1 MEPANHDDGKLMA
14 SKDHPDREVPSMSE
28 NLLLSIDGRG
38 VATVTLNRPDK
49 RNAFG
54 DELITELTDLLK
66 HLDGDAG
73 VRVLV
78 LTGAGDSFSAGADLN
93 WMRAMAGYSET
104 ENFTDAVKL
113 ADLMA
118 TLERMSKP
126 TVARI
131 NGHAF
136 GGAVGL
142 IACCDIALA
151 SKKAKLCL
159 SEVRLGLVPAVIS
172 PYVIAAI
179 GARQAR
185 RLFMTAE
192 AISAKQARKIGLVH
206 DVAKPDE
213 LEELVEEQVSML
225 LKAGPRAL
233 AEAKRLV
240 KEVMG
245 VSGDRQQALRLS
257 TSAMIA
263 RLRVS
268 EEGQEGLS
276 AFLDKRPPAWI
287 KSD

>member
-1 MEPANHDDGKLMA
+1 
-14 SKDHPDREVPSMSE
+14 MSD
-28 NLLLSIDGRG
+28 SILVSVDGRG
-38 VATVTLNRPDK
+38 VATITLNRPDK
-49 RNAFG
+49 HNAFG
-54 DELITELTDLLK
+54 DQLIAELTALLK
-66 HLDGDAG
+66 QLDGDSA
-73 VRVLV
+73 VRVLL

-93 WMRAMAGYSET
+93 WMRAMAGYSEQ
-104 ENFTDAVKL
+104 ENFADAVKL

-136 GGAVGL
+136 GGAIGL

-192 AISAKQARKIGLVH
+192 AISAKDARKMGLVH
-206 DVAKPDE
+206 AVAKPEE
-213 LEELVEEQVSML
+213 LDELVEEQVSML
-225 LKAGPRAL
+225 LKAGPGAL

-240 KEVMG
+240 KEVAG
-245 VSGDRQQALRLS
+245 ISSERQQALRLS

-263 RLRVS
+263 RLRIS
-268 EEGQEGLS
+268 EEGQEGLN
-276 AFLDKRPPAWI
+276 AFLDKRPPSWI